1 MRTRADGAVAPI
13 SHEGLNAQ
21 QHREVR
27 NLGLLAIPAACDAD
41 VAHEMENRLE
51 YALAA
56 RTEHRP
62 DGAQEHT
69 MEILLEYALATSN
82 PLSEHSSD
90 GEVIAIPNT
99 FKEAMESPQA
109 AKRKEASDKEM
120 ASLEN
125 HEVIDLSVFGFNS
138 LGEEGHRDEMGVQ
151 GQSRPQTERTSRGSA
166 PGTSAG
172 NRQRL
177 HLRSSVPYPEY
188 PDGPRQCL
196 SLIHI

>member
-1 MRTRADGAVAPI
+1 MRRTRWKTWW
-13 SHEGLNAQ
+13 ST
-21 QHREVR
+21 
-27 NLGLLAIPAACDAD
+27 
-41 VAHEMENRLE
+41 
-51 YALAA
+51 ALAA

-109 AKRKEASDKEM
+109 ATRKEASDIEM

-188 PDGPRQCL
+188 PDGPRQCCARKL
-196 SLIHI
+196 GSSSSRRPGERSLTQVSKKRYT